1 MAVEP
6 SPDFSFATA
15 PCCIAAYDCP
25 LLESGQ
31 RDAAAVFQFANQVP
45 KNFLVGR
52 RTWLGRRRL
61 LRSGVINTPVLG
73 MGWRRRG
80 LLVLGRLL

>member
-6 SPDFSFATA
+6 SPDFLS
-15 PCCIAAYDCP
+15 PRPVLYRRLRLP
-25 LLESGQ
+25 LLELGQ

-52 RTWLGRRRL
+52 RT
-61 LRSGVINTPVLG
+61 
-73 MGWRRRG
+73 
-80 LLVLGRLL
+80 